1 MSKGPQ
7 NLKHKPK
14 EGTPVHVAFENL
26 KNNYLKYDVFF
37 HIGWKIHEKRRS
49 AYQIFW
55 HSASMNHFQDREG
68 TSKLSTHQ
76 SQVHRSDRKIVWPSF
91 Q

>member
-1 MSKGPQ
+1 MKVLIIIPAY
-7 NLKHKPK
+7 N
-14 EGTPVHVAFENL
+14 EADNIVNVVENL